1 MSERLSNISLNGCLV
16 RKGCVVSYGGLR
28 LEVLKVRMGVFVGR
42 KLSFGPVSGQLY
54 QRDLRLKCESVQ
66 VVSPLPGAG
75 RKAAPPVSRVGAMG
89 AALPL

>member
-1 MSERLSNISLNGCLV
+1 MV

-28 LEVLKVRMGVFVGR
+28 LEVIKVRMGEFVGR

-66 VVSPLPGAG
+66 VVAPVS
-75 RKAAPPVSRVGAMG
+75 RKAAPPVSRAGATG
-89 AALPL
+89 AALPLCN

>member
-1 MSERLSNISLNGCLV
+1 MTARLSNLSFDGQVV

-28 LEVLKVRMGVFVGR
+28 LEVLKVRMGQFVGR

-66 VVSPLPGAG
+66 VVASVS
-75 RKAAPPVSRVGAMG
+75 RKAAPPVSRVGALG
-89 AALPL
+89 AALPLCN